1 MATYYSDAF
10 MDAQVDSASPLQL
23 IHMAYEMAIQG
34 VQDAR
39 EHLKNGQ
46 IAERAHD
53 ITRVTAILLE
63 LGAALDHKAAPEM
76 SLQLARLYDYM
87 IDRLREANYKQS
99 EEPLIEVEGLLRSI
113 GESWT
118 KLASDETHT
127 DGVPETIPAPESLPV
142 ERGPWEQP
150 SEDRSYGSGYT
161 L

>member
-10 MDAQVDSASPLQL
+10 LDAQVDSASPLQL
-23 IHMAYEMAIQG
+23 IQMAYESAVTG
-34 VQDAR
+34 LEDAR

-46 IAERAHD
+46 IAERSHD
-53 ITRVTAILLE
+53 ITRVTAILME
-63 LGAALDHKAAPEM
+63 LSAALDHKAAPEM
-76 SLQLARLYDYM
+76 SLQLARLYEYM

-113 GESWT
+113 GESWAQ
-118 KLASDETHT
+118 LAAAELHT
-127 DGVPETIPAPESLPV
+127 PDAGSVAEPVPV

-150 SEDRSYGSGYT
+150 SEERSHYGSGYT